1 MVSHMNDKEILMTGG
16 RITAGVVRLGETIR
30 RPITTDRSQVHILL
44 LHLEQQQFDGMP
56 RFLGIDERNREV
68 LSFLPGSVPSDL
80 DHFDD
85 EQLSAAAALLR
96 RFHDATASLVP
107 DEDSGAQVICHID
120 WGPPNAVFVD
130 GLPTGIIDFDTIAPG
145 LRLWDLGY
153 SAFTWLDLGNPDYT
167 GDEQI
172 RRLFVFAKGYGLKQC
187 SAAAIAAYAVARQ
200 TALAVS
206 GKTQGNADM
215 AAWAESAAMWTVLNV
230 TERLAPTGYG
240 LTARV

>member
-1 MVSHMNDKEILMTGG
+1 MNDSEIPMTGG
-16 RITAGVVRLGETIR
+16 RVTAGVVRLGDTIR
-30 RPITTDRSQVHILL
+30 RPITSDRSRAHTLL
-44 LHLEQQQFDGMP
+44 SYLEQQQFDGVP
-56 RFLGIDERNREV
+56 RFLGIDERNREI
-68 LSFLPGSVPSDL
+68 LSFLPGSVPREL
-80 DHFDD
+80 GHFHDD
-85 EQLSAAAALLR
+85 QLSAAAALLR
-96 RFHDATASLVP
+96 RFHDATASLLS
-107 DEDSGAQVICHID
+107 DEDSGTEVICHND

-130 GLPTGIIDFDTIAPG
+130 GLPTGIIDFDTISPG

-153 SAFTWLDLGNPDYT
+153 SAFAWLDLGNPDYT

-200 TALAVS
+200 TALALS

-215 AAWAESAAMWTVLNV
+215 AAWAEAAAKWTVLNV

-240 LTARV
+240 LTARA

>member
-1 MVSHMNDKEILMTGG
+1 MTDG
-16 RITAGVVRLGETIR
+16 RITAGVVRLGDTIR
-30 RPITTDRSQVHILL
+30 RPITTDRSQVHALL
-44 LHLEQQQFDGMP
+44 LHLEEQKFGGVP
-56 RFLGIDERNREV
+56 RFLGTDERNREI
-68 LSFLPGSVPSDL
+68 LSFLPGNVPPDL

-96 RFHDATASLVP
+96 RFHDATVSLVREQ
-107 DEDSGAQVICHID
+107 DGGTEVICHND

-172 RRLFVFAKGYGLKQC
+172 RRLFVFAKGYGMKQC
-187 SAAAIAAYAVARQ
+187 SAAAIATYAVARQ

-206 GKTQGNADM
+206 GKTQGNAEM
-215 AAWAESAAMWTVLNV
+215 AAWAESAAIWTVLNV

>member
-1 MVSHMNDKEILMTGG
+1 MNDKEIPMTGG
-16 RITAGVVRLGETIR
+16 RITAGVVQLGDTIR
-30 RPITTDRSQVHILL
+30 RPITTDRSHVHTLL
-44 LHLEQQQFDGMP
+44 LHLEQQQFSGVP

-68 LSFLPGSVPSDL
+68 LSFLPGSVPLDL

-96 RFHDATASLVP
+96 RFHDAAASMVR
-107 DEDSGAQVICHID
+107 DEGGGAEVICHND

-172 RRLFVFAKGYGLKQC
+172 RRLFVFAKGYGMKQC
-187 SAAAIAAYAVARQ
+187 SAAAIATYAVARQ

-206 GKTQGNADM
+206 GKTQGNAET